1 MRPRLID
8 SLNQLFG
15 TSIFDWVIPDPSVVY
30 PLTILV
36 CAIVYVRR
44 LRFTGADARTAL
56 YSVLAGSVG
65 AFIGAKL
72 IYVVAN
78 LQSYILLPSHLLAP
92 GGTMSWGAYI
102 GAILGVVF
110 YAHRK
115 GEPSLRS
122 LDVLGSCLGLGP
134 FIGRWSCLLNGDDYG
149 KIADVPW
156 AIQYPAGSIAFAAHV
171 NDGLI
176 SHNAALSAPVHPNQI
191 YLSLNGLFL
200 FILMSWVWKKYR
212 HHEGLT
218 FGLFCVSY
226 GILRFIL
233 EFFRDEPMSSLIPL
247 LNVSQVF
254 SLAAAGAGALL
265 LLHRSRSFSSNGKS
279 AFAIVG
285 ENQKP
290 YRGETP

>member
-15 TSIFDWVIPDPSVVY
+15 TSVFDWVIPDPSVVY

-36 CAIVYVRR
+36 CAIVFVRR
-44 LRFTGADARTAL
+44 LRLTGADARTAF

-78 LQSYILLPSHLLAP
+78 LQSYILLPSHLFAP

-102 GAILGVVF
+102 GAILGLVF
-110 YAHRK
+110 YAYRK
-115 GEPSLRS
+115 RESPLRS

-149 KIADVPW
+149 KITDVPW
-156 AIQYPAGSIAFAAHV
+156 AIQYPAGSIPFAAHV
-171 NDGLI
+171 NDGLT
-176 SHNAALSAPVHPNQI
+176 SYNAALSAPVHPNQI
-191 YLSLNGLFL
+191 YLSLNGILL

-226 GILRFIL
+226 GIFHFVL

-254 SLAAAGAGALL
+254 SLAAAGAGGLFLL
-265 LLHRSRSFSSNGKS
+265 SRFRSFSSAGKS
-279 AFAIVG
+279 VFAIVG

-290 YRGETP
+290 

>member
-1 MRPRLID
+1 MRPKLID

-15 TSIFDWVIPDPSVVY
+15 TSVFNWVVPDPSVVY

-44 LRFTGADARTAL
+44 LRLMGAETRTAL
-56 YSVLAGSVG
+56 YSVLAGSIG

-78 LQSYILLPSHLLAP
+78 LKSYLLLPSHLFAP
-92 GGTMSWGAYI
+92 GGTMSWGTYL
-102 GAILGVVF
+102 GAIFGLIF
-110 YAHRK
+110 YALYK
-115 GEPSLRS
+115 GESPLRS

-149 KIADVPW
+149 TITDVPW
-156 AIQYPAGSIAFAAHV
+156 AIQYPADSIPFAAHV
-171 NDGLI
+171 SDELV
-176 SHNAALSAPVHPNQI
+176 SYTAALSAPVHPNQI

-200 FILMSWVWKKYR
+200 FILTSWVWKKYR

-218 FGLFCVSY
+218 FGLYCACY
-226 GILRFIL
+226 GVLRFML
-233 EFFRDEPMSSLIPL
+233 EFFRDEPMSSLIPQ

-254 SLAAAGAGALL
+254 SLVVAGFGCLFLL
-265 LLHRSRSFSSNGKS
+265 YRFHSFGKERRSVL
-279 AFAIVG
+279 AIVG
-285 ENQKP
+285 ENNQP
-290 YRGETP
+290 

>member
-15 TSIFDWVIPDPSVVY
+15 TSVFVWFIPDPSVVY

-36 CAIVYVRR
+36 CAIVFVRR
-44 LRFTGADARTAL
+44 LRLTGADGRTAL

-78 LQSYILLPSHLLAP
+78 LESYILLPSHLFAP

-102 GAILGVVF
+102 GAIIGLVF
-110 YAHRK
+110 YAYRK
-115 GEPSLRS
+115 RVSPLRS

-149 KIADVPW
+149 TITDVPW
-156 AIQYPAGSIAFAAHV
+156 AIQYPAGSIPFAAHV
-171 NDGLI
+171 NDGHI
-176 SHNAALSAPVHPNQI
+176 SYNAALSAPVHPNQI
-191 YLSLNGLFL
+191 YLSLNGLLL

-218 FGLFCVSY
+218 FGLFCLSY
-226 GILRFIL
+226 GILRFML

-247 LNVSQVF
+247 LNASQVF
-254 SLAAAGAGALL
+254 SLAAAGAGIVILL
-265 LLHRSRSFSSNGKS
+265 FRFRSFSSNGKS
-279 AFAIVG
+279 VFAIVG

-290 YRGETP
+290 